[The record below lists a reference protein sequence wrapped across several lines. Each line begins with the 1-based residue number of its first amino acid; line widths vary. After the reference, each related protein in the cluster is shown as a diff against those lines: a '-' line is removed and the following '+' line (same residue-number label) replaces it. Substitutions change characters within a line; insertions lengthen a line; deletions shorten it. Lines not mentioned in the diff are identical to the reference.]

1 MPQQISR
8 RHALATGLAAGTA
21 FGAVAVGAAPARAAQ
36 PAAPT
41 PGRSGGENPF
51 LEGQFAP
58 VPFEVTEFDL
68 AVSGTVPKDL
78 TGRLLRNGPNV
89 LGLEDPRAHHWLTG
103 DGMVH
108 GVQLRDGKAEWYR
121 SRWVRAKGTAEKLGE
136 PVRGK
141 PAETDFP
148 SNVHVIGF
156 QGRTFALQEG
166 TARPQELTNELY
178 TVGPCDFNGTWAGT
192 MSAHTKLDPDSGEL
206 HSVSYNESTDYVQY
220 VVVGTNGKVK
230 SSRNIPM
237 GGTILMHDFALTEK
251 YVVLY
256 DQPIM
261 FDLDAMQHGQKIP
274 WVWDEKRPSRVGYF
288 PRAGGPVTWITVRPS
303 YISHTLN
310 AYDDGGNIVVDFV
323 EFPAPFSADR
333 LSTSAPPALVRWTI
347 DRARGR
353 VRRDQLDDR
362 PQEFPRVPDARV
374 GRKHRYGYTAAA
386 AEFLKSYGHGSTPD
400 SAFSNGLVKHD
411 LATGRSQLHRFPRYA
426 SASEAVFVPRSGARG
441 EDDGYVM
448 SYVHNPD
455 RNASDLV
462 ILSAQDFTA
471 KPIAR
476 IHLPSRIPLGL
487 HGSWI
492 AGT

>member
-8 RHALATGLAAGTA
+8 RHALAAGLAAGTA
-21 FGAVAVGAAPARAAQ
+21 VGAVALGTAAPAGAAP
-36 PAAPT
+36 PVPSE
-41 PGRSGGENPF
+41 PGSGNPF
-51 LEGQFAP
+51 LEGEFTP
-58 VPFEVTEFDL
+58 VPFEVTAFDL
-68 AVSGTVPKDL
+68 SVSGAIPKEL

-89 LGLEDPRAHHWLTG
+89 LGLEDPMAHHWLVG

-121 SRWVRAKGTAEKLGE
+121 SRWVRAKETAEKLGE

-141 PAETDFP
+141 PADTDFA
-148 SNVHVIGF
+148 SNIHVIGF
-156 QGRTFALQEG
+156 RGKTLALQEG
-166 TARPQELTNELY
+166 TARPQELSNELY

-192 MSAHTKLDPDSGEL
+192 MSAHTKLDPGTGEL
-206 HSVSYNESTDYVQY
+206 HSVSYDESTDYVQY
-220 VVVGTNGKVK
+220 VVISAAGEVK
-230 SSRNIPM
+230 SSRDIPM
-237 GGTILMHDFALTEK
+237 GGTILMHDFALTEN

-261 FDLDAMQHGQKIP
+261 FDLDAMNHGQKIP
-274 WVWDEKRPSRVGYF
+274 WVWDEKRPNRVGFF
-288 PRAGGPVTWITVRPS
+288 PRAGGAVTWIPVPPS

-310 AYDDGGNIVVDFV
+310 SYDDGGDIVVDFV
-323 EFPAPFSADR
+323 EFPAPFSADQ

-347 DRARGR
+347 DRARGS
-353 VRRDQLDDR
+353 VRRTQLDDR

-374 GRKHRYGYTAAA
+374 SRKHRYGYTAATA
-386 AEFLKSYGHGSTPD
+386 DFLKAYGHGSTPD

-411 LATGRSQLHRFPRYA
+411 LVTGRSQFHRFPRHA
-426 SASEAVFVPRSGARG
+426 SASEAVFVPRIDAHD
-441 EDDGYVM
+441 EDDGYVL

-462 ILSAQDFTA
+462 ILSAQDFTGE
-471 KPIAR
+471 PIAQ

-492 AGT
+492 AST

>member
-1 MPQQISR
+1 MSQQMSR
-8 RHALATGLAAGTA
+8 RNALAAGLSVGTVL
-21 FGAVAVGAAPARAAQ
+21 GAGAIGAIPAKAAQ
-36 PAAPT
+36 LAP
-41 PGRSGGENPF
+41 RKERDGGNPF

-68 AVSGTVPKDL
+68 AVTGTIPRDL

-89 LGLEDPRAHHWLTG
+89 LGLEDPLAHHWLVG

-136 PVRGK
+136 PVRGV

-148 SNVHVIGF
+148 SNINVIGF
-156 QGRTFALQEG
+156 RGKTLALQEG
-166 TARPQELTNELY
+166 TARPQELTDELY

-192 MSAHTKLDPDSGEL
+192 MSAHTKLDPGTGEL
-206 HSVSYNESTDYVQY
+206 HSVSYDESTDYVQY
-220 VVVGTNGKVK
+220 VVISAAGEVRSTRK
-230 SSRNIPM
+230 IPM
-237 GGTILMHDFALTEK
+237 GGTILMHDFALTEN

-256 DQPIM
+256 DQPIV
-261 FDLDAMQHGQKIP
+261 FDLDAMKHGQKIP
-274 WVWDEKRPSRVGYF
+274 WVWDTGRPSRVGYF
-288 PRAGGPVTWITVRPS
+288 PRAGGAVTWITVPPS

-310 AYDDGGNIVVDFV
+310 SYDDGGNIVVDYV

-347 DRARGR
+347 DRARR
-353 VRRDQLDDR
+353 SVRRTQLDDR

-374 GRKHRYGYTAAA
+374 SRKHRYGYTAATA
-386 AEFLKSYGHGSTPD
+386 DFLRAYGHGSTPD
-400 SAFSNGLVKHD
+400 SAFGNGLVKHD
-411 LATGRSQLHRFPRYA
+411 LATGRSQFHRFPKHA
-426 SASEAVFVPRSGARG
+426 SASEAVFVPRSGARA
-441 EDDGYVM
+441 EDDGYVL
-448 SYVHNPD
+448 SYVHNPE

-462 ILSAQDFTA
+462 ILAAQDFTG
-471 KPIAR
+471 KPIAQ